1 MIIKGNVCE
10 TNIQMTSTSI
20 SNKYSPKLYS
30 EHLAGRLTIPT
41 VLSHNQQHIY
51 GNITVINRD
60 GIDHDIF
67 PLTKQKCSIGRD
79 LGCDIRIQRTT
90 VSKEH
95 AIVSIDN
102 HKAYLQNLSEN
113 GLLLCGKFIG
123 KTNPETRQNIDKIVL
138 NDGDIFTISGRSFR
152 FNYPNTTMKSINTT
166 ISKIVDENTL
176 PTFNS
181 PNRTPKKELLK
192 EALNTLLP
200 YATPTKQSKNT
211 NDISILSP
219 FKPCD
224 QSTISNNST
233 TEHDLI
239 LFSPNTNTT
248 LSSPNQSKRTISR
261 FKITDISI
269 HTKQPNAINHPNRH
283 ILGLP
288 FLTPRPK
295 KKINSELQD
304 LINRNTLIS
313 SPPLIRISNL
323 TDNHLDNESET
334 TNNPIN
340 ISNTNE
346 LVTQY
351 SPRIS
356 NIPNNQTLS
365 TFQQSNETILKSPQP
380 LSSPH
385 KSPPIAKR
393 TRRHNIITESLDT
406 IIAAS
411 PITGRRNT
419 KRK

>member
-1 MIIKGNVCE
+1 
-10 TNIQMTSTSI
+10 MTSTSI
-20 SNKYSPKLYS
+20 PNKYSPRLYN

-41 VLSHNQQHIY
+41 VLSYNQHHIY

-95 AIVSIDN
+95 AIVSVDN
-102 HKAYLQNLSEN
+102 DKVYLQNLSEN
-113 GLLLCGKFIG
+113 GLLLGGKFIG
-123 KTNPETRQNIDKIVL
+123 KTDSETRQNMGKIVL

-152 FNYPNTTMKSINTT
+152 FNYPKTSVKSFHKSLEYHTL
-166 ISKIVDENTL
+166 SKIVDENTL
-176 PTFNS
+176 STFNS

-200 YATPTKQSKNT
+200 YATPTKQLKDT
-211 NDISILSP
+211 KDISIPSP
-219 FKPCD
+219 FKSCD
-224 QSTISNNST
+224 QSNISNDST
-233 TEHDLI
+233 IEHDMI
-239 LFSPNTNTT
+239 LF
-248 LSSPNQSKRTISR
+248 SPNQSKRTVSR
-261 FKITDISI
+261 FKITDISMN
-269 HTKQPNAINHPNRH
+269 TKQFNVINDTNRP
-283 ILGLP
+283 LLELP
-288 FLTPRPK
+288 FLTPRIE

-313 SPPLIRISNL
+313 SPPLIRMFNL
-323 TDNHLDNESET
+323 VDKQIDNESET
-334 TNNPIN
+334 TNKIVD
-340 ISNTNE
+340 ISNSRSICSNTLNTNE
-346 LVTQY
+346 LVMQY

-356 NIPNNQTLS
+356 NNQTS
-365 TFQQSNETILKSPQP
+365 TPPPLVSPN
-380 LSSPH
+380 

-411 PITGRRNT
+411 PIAGRRNT